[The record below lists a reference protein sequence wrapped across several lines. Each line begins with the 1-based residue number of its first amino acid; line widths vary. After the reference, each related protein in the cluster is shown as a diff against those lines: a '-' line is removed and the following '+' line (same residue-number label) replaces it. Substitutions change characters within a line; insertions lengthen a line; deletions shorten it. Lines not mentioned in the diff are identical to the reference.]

1 MSGNVKIRT
10 VNENSKLTRIVKTT
24 IVHESAKLLTGRE
37 RVVGLA
43 ILNDAETGKYLVR
56 FEHPFEGVFHG
67 NKEKAH
73 FG

>member
-1 MSGNVKIRT
+1 
-10 VNENSKLTRIVKTT
+10 VKTT